1 VSDRWLL
8 HQAGFQAG
16 DKVAAFMSGM
26 GRTING
32 SYSEL
37 TLVRATNVVK
47 VTTDLSWEDFA
58 VVPESYAT
66 AWTCLYGNNIRRI
79 QLNRPAKKKAMT
91 SSMYLSLADLINSA
105 ARHDQIR
112 VVLCHGAVCQS
123 LQVQQ

>member
-1 VSDRWLL
+1 
-8 HQAGFQAG
+8 
-16 DKVAAFMSGM
+16 MSGM

-91 SSMYLSLADLINSA
+91 SSMYLSLAFLINSA
-105 ARHDQIR
+105 TKDDRIS
-112 VVLCHGAVCQS
+112 VVLCHGAVCDS
-123 LQVQQ
+123 LQAQQ